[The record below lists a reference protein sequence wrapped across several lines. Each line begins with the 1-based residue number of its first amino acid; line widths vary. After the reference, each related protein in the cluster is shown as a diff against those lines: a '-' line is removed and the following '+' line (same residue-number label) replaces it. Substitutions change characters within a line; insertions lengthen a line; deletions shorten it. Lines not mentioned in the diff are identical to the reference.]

1 MVADNEM
8 FFDFRKQQ
16 TFLFK
21 TVTSFAFSLLFV
33 LAHL

>member
-21 TVTSFAFSLLFV
+21 TVTSFAFALLFV